1 MSLDGIRAVVI
12 GASWGGV
19 NASIKVLSAL
29 DATFP
34 VPLFLAQHQRYES
47 ESRLAR
53 VLETR
58 TRMRVVAPEDKQPV
72 LPGVIY
78 VSPPGYHM
86 LVDRADTIALS
97 CHWPVHYS
105 RPSIDEL
112 FFSAGHVYGA
122 GTLAVLLTGA
132 NEDGAE
138 GIRYIHQ
145 RGGITVAQD
154 PSTAEAPVM
163 PESAIRTG
171 CVDYILP
178 LDEIGP
184 FLREQVSSRRK
195 K

>member
-1 MSLDGIRAVVI
+1 MSHAGIRAVVI

-29 DATFP
+29 GASFP

-58 TRMRVVAPEDKQPV
+58 TQMRVVAPEDKEPV

-86 LVDRADTIALS
+86 MVDRNATIALS

-112 FFSAGHVYGA
+112 FFSAGHVYGG

-145 RGGITVAQD
+145 RGGITIAQD
-154 PSTAEAPVM
+154 PATAEAPVM

-195 K
+195 

>member
-1 MSLDGIRAVVI
+1 MSHAGIRAVVI

-29 DATFP
+29 DSSFP

-58 TRMRVVAPEDKQPV
+58 TQMRVVAPEDKEPV

-86 LVDRADTIALS
+86 MVDGNATIALS

-112 FFSAGHVYGA
+112 FFSAGHVYG
-122 GTLAVLLTGA
+122 GGLLAVLLTGA

-145 RGGITVAQD
+145 RGGITIAQD
-154 PSTAEAPVM
+154 PATAEAPVM

-195 K
+195 

>member
-19 NASIKVLSAL
+19 NASIKLLSAL
-29 DATFP
+29 ETSFP
-34 VPLFLAQHQRYES
+34 VPIFLVQHQRYES

-58 TRMRVVAPEDKQPV
+58 TRMRVVAPEDKEPV

-78 VSPPGYHM
+78 VSPPGFHM
-86 LVDRADTIALS
+86 LVDRNATINLS

-138 GIRYIHQ
+138 GIRYIHR
-145 RGGITVAQD
+145 RGGITIAQD
-154 PSTAEAPVM
+154 PATAEAPVM

-195 K
+195 

>member
-1 MSLDGIRAVVI
+1 MSSTSIRAVVI

-19 NASIKVLSAL
+19 NAAIRVLAEL
-29 DATFP
+29 ETNFP
-34 VPLFLAQHQRYES
+34 VPIFLAQHQRYES
-47 ESRLAR
+47 ESRLAT
-53 VLETR
+53 VLSSR
-58 TRMRVVAPEDKQPV
+58 TALKVVSPQDKEPI
-72 LPGVIY
+72 LPSVIY
-78 VSPPGYHM
+78 VAPPGFHM
-86 LVDRADTIALS
+86 LVDSSNTVALS

-122 GTLAVLLTGA
+122 GVLAVLLTGA

-138 GIRYIHQ
+138 GIRYIQQ

-154 PSTAEAPVM
+154 PATAEAPVM

-171 CVDYILP
+171 CVDYILS

-184 FLREQVSSRRK
+184 FLQQQVSSRRK
-195 K
+195 Q

>member
-1 MSLDGIRAVVI
+1 
-12 GASWGGV
+12 
-19 NASIKVLSAL
+19 ASIKVLSAL

-86 LVDRADTIALS
+86 LVDRGDTIALS

>member
-1 MSLDGIRAVVI
+1 MSRDGVRAVVI

-29 DATFP
+29 DASFP

-58 TRMRVVAPEDKQPV
+58 TRMRVVAPEDKEVV

-78 VSPPGYHM
+78 VSPPGFHM
-86 LVDRADTIALS
+86 LVDPAGTIALS

-138 GIRYIHQ
+138 GIRYIHR

-154 PSTAEAPVM
+154 PATAEAPVM

-178 LDEIGP
+178 LDEIGS

-195 K
+195 

>member
-1 MSLDGIRAVVI
+1 MSREGIRAVVI

-19 NASIKVLSAL
+19 NASIKVLSTL

-58 TRMRVVAPEDKQPV
+58 TRMRVIAPEDKEV
-72 LPGVIY
+72 VHAGVIY

-86 LVDRADTIALS
+86 LVDRNGTIALS

-145 RGGITVAQD
+145 RGGITIAQD

-171 CVDYILP
+171 CVDYIMP

-195 K
+195 